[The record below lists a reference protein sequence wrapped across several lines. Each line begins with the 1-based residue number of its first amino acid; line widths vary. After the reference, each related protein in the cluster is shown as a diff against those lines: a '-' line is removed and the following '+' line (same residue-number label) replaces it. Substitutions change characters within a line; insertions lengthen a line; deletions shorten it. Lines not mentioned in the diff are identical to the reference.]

1 MKKTLIF
8 KILFTLLLFPFALLG
23 QQSFR
28 AFLLVPDTTVKV
40 QADSNVVLWS
50 AVYDSTQ
57 VFAFNRSR
65 VTLRLLFPNDHR
77 WNNWAKDTT
86 LVFTASDTLT
96 LNLTQLQSPYHLM
109 FRQWNVQIGR
119 QRNTSVYRTYLK
131 PGLAALAIATN
142 WASFYLK
149 RKADD
154 YYRRYHA
161 TSNLSKIN
169 EYYRQT
175 QKFDRYSEIMLGISI
190 TGFTAYFALLLHDF

>member
-1 MKKTLIF
+1 MVF
-8 KILFTLLLFPFALLG
+8 NFFFALLFLPFVATG

-28 AFLLVPDTTVKV
+28 AFLLVPDTTVKI
-40 QADSNVVLWS
+40 QADSNTVLWS
-50 AVYDSTQ
+50 AVHDSTQ
-57 VFAFNRSR
+57 VFAFNRSS

-86 LVFTASDTLT
+86 LVFTTSDTLT
-96 LNLTQLQSPYHLM
+96 LNLAQLQRPYRLM
-109 FRQWNVQIGR
+109 FRQWNVQINR
-119 QRNTSVYRTYLK
+119 QKSPSVYRTYLK

-154 YYRRYHA
+154 YYQRYHA

-169 EYYRQT
+169 EYYKQT